1 MASSEVRDHGEK
13 EIDRRGKAMLWMHC
27 HLVWGFLL
35 SNCVF
40 RGILDKQTIDIGN
53 INHD

>member
-1 MASSEVRDHGEK
+1 
-13 EIDRRGKAMLWMHC
+13 MLWMHC

-40 RGILDKQTIDIGN
+40 RGEPGILDKQTIDIGN